1 MAKST
6 TKTTKTARMTRTKP
20 VRRMICRTKHAAFD
34 MAVILFCSLPHLG
47 AFALVTPTSFQRGT
61 SSLHSSFFD
70 GGWDN
75 DNFLDSLNRGNSES
89 DTGGGNEASER
100 ANDEYWEQSK
110 YGRSP
115 PWAESNNPP
124 KAPPTPTK
132 LSYAEALR
140 QSQQQKIM
148 QQQKQEDLTAVS
160 DAADEVYAYSYNKH
174 AKAPPT
180 NTKLSYAES
189 LKQNQ
194 QQSMQQQQQQ
204 QQPDLTSVSDAAAE
218 TYAYSYNKEVDA
230 PVDESAFIDVDPSE
244 RVEIDATKKEPIP
257 KHLVE
262 KAKASHEDDKEEASQ
277 GGSRFRELIEKA
289 KEKAR
294 EQPPPP
300 PPPTM
305 GPMDLQL
312 QLMQEQ
318 VALLQENIQRLQQQ
332 NQVPNQSVP
341 QQQMQQQEI
350 LQQQQKLQK
359 EQEDLTAVSDAAAE
373 VYSYSYH
380 KKVEVTAKSDDSVI
394 PPSMI
399 MTPEEIATLS
409 VEEQARL
416 YREFFYVQQHKKRTP
431 SQEKSMG
438 STSQNYL
445 QAGIGFDGKK
455 IGSNRD
461 ADVISNTSDAYF
473 AQLKRDST
481 TRNLAR
487 YSGDN
492 VKANDV
498 FHDPAIQDI
507 KVPVNPYL
515 KDQQRRMRDVIDTVP
530 EEMLLFQEFDDDAD
544 KMSKEELASYTGVSY
559 KEKMEQKRRE
569 REQKRRNGQ

>member
-1 MAKST
+1 
-6 TKTTKTARMTRTKP
+6 
-20 VRRMICRTKHAAFD
+20 
-34 MAVILFCSLPHLG
+34 MAVVLLCSLPHLG

-89 DTGGGNEASER
+89 DTDTGNEASER

-124 KAPPTPTK
+124 KPPPTPTK

-140 QSQQQKIM
+140 QRQQQKSM
-148 QQQKQEDLTAVS
+148 QQQQQKQEDLTAVS

-180 NTKLSYAES
+180 NTKLNYAES
-189 LKQNQ
+189 LKQQ
-194 QQSMQQQQQQ
+194 QQRMQQQQ

-218 TYAYSYNKEVDA
+218 IYAYSYNKKVDA
-230 PVDESAFIDVDPSE
+230 SIDESTVIDVDPSE
-244 RVEIDATKKEPIP
+244 RVEIDTTKKEPIP

-262 KAKASHEDDKEEASQ
+262 KAKASHEDDKEEASH
-277 GGSRFRELIEKA
+277 GGSRFREMIEKA

-318 VALLQENIQRLQQQ
+318 VALLQDNILRLQQQ
-332 NQVPNQSVP
+332 NQVSNQSVP
-341 QQQMQQQEI
+341 QQQMQEQEI
-350 LQQQQKLQK
+350 QQQQQKLQK
-359 EQEDLTAVSDAAAE
+359 QQEDLTAVSDAAAE

-431 SQEKSMG
+431 SQQISSG
-438 STSQNYL
+438 STAENYL
-445 QAGIGFDGKK
+445 QTGIGFDGKK

-461 ADVISNTSDAYF
+461 CDIISSTSDAYF

-487 YSGDN
+487 YAGDN

-515 KDQQRRMRDVIDTVP
+515 EAQQRRMRDVIDTVP
-530 EEMLLFQEFDDDAD
+530 EEMLLFQEFDDHAG

-559 KEKMEQKRRE
+559 KQKMEQKRRE
-569 REQKRRNGQ
+569 REQEQKRRNGQWANLRCKNK

>member
-1 MAKST
+1 
-6 TKTTKTARMTRTKP
+6 
-20 VRRMICRTKHAAFD
+20 
-34 MAVILFCSLPHLG
+34 MAVVILCSLPLLG
-47 AFALVTPTSFQRGT
+47 AFALVPPTSYQRRCT

-89 DTGGGNEASER
+89 DTGAGNAASER

-124 KAPPTPTK
+124 KPPPTPTK

-140 QSQQQKIM
+140 QRQLQKMQQQQQQK
-148 QQQKQEDLTAVS
+148 KEDLTAVS
-160 DAADEVYAYSYNKH
+160 DAADEIYAYSYNKH

-180 NTKLSYAES
+180 NQKLSYAES
-189 LKQNQ
+189 LKQQ
-194 QQSMQQQQQQ
+194 QQLRMQQQ

-218 TYAYSYNKEVDA
+218 IYAYSYNKKVDA
-230 PVDESAFIDVDPSE
+230 PVDESTIIDVDPSE
-244 RVEIDATKKEPIP
+244 KVEIDTTKKEPIP

-289 KEKAR
+289 KEKASQ
-294 EQPPPP
+294 QPPPP
-300 PPPTM
+300 PQPAM
-305 GPMDLQL
+305 GAMDLQL

-318 VALLQENIQRLQQQ
+318 VALLQENILRLQQQ
-332 NQVPNQSVP
+332 YQVPNQSVP

-359 EQEDLTAVSDAAAE
+359 QQDDLTAVSDAAAE

-380 KKVEVTAKSDDSVI
+380 KKVEVDSAI

-416 YREFFYVQQHKKRTP
+416 YREYFYVQQHKKRTP
-431 SQEKSMG
+431 SQQKSMG
-438 STSQNYL
+438 STSENYL

-515 KDQQRRMRDVIDTVP
+515 EDQQRRMRDVLDTVP
-530 EEMLLFQEFDDDAD
+530 EEMLLFQEFDDDAG

-569 REQKRRNGQ
+569 RREREARRRNGMWANFRSKNKP